1 VDLVWDGG
9 QRQQVEIQRAPDPDG
24 PFETISSGERRI
36 PVYSD
41 FLGKPGQ
48 TRYYRLRPLE
58 PEGSSWSPVERGV
71 SRQSTT
77 EQLLTEVQEASFR
90 YFWDYGH
97 PVSGLA
103 REGSSRPP
111 WLCTIGAS
119 GMGLFNLGVGV
130 ERGFVN
136 REQAA
141 ERAFK
146 ILRFLAE
153 KAHRYRG
160 AYSHWLN
167 GKTGEFVRFGKQNDG
182 ADLVETAFL
191 AEGFLFLREYFDRP
205 DPSEE
210 AIRAL
215 ADRLWRDIEWDHFA
229 GKRGKRFVLNWHWYS
244 KQDPER
250 RMVVSGFNEAEIAYL
265 LALGSPTHPV
275 GPEYYRTG
283 WQHRWYSRPREQFG
297 IPIELSRGVGP
308 PLFFLHYSYLGFDP
322 RANEL
327 NDRTYFDHFR
337 DICRIQVRYAE
348 SRSADFK
355 GYGPLWGL
363 TASMDPDRY
372 STHHPG
378 TKKDNGTIT
387 PTAALS
393 SMPYLPDE
401 AISCLKVM
409 YEQYG
414 AQIWDEFGFRDAF
427 NPTRDWVARGILG
440 IDIGPI
446 APMIE
451 NYRTGLC
458 WRVFMKAPEIRV
470 ALAKLGMKTDTRKPS
485 GRPADAPG

>member
-1 VDLVWDGG
+1 MSRCLICALTTCLLSGCATSHGPRTLSRHLRVDLVWDGG

-167 GKTGEFVRFGKQNDG
+167 GKTGEFIRFGKQNDG

-229 GKRGKRFVLNWHWYS
+229 GKRGKRFVLNWHWY
-244 KQDPER
+244 
-250 RMVVSGFNEAEIAYL
+250 
-265 LALGSPTHPV
+265 
-275 GPEYYRTG
+275 
-283 WQHRWYSRPREQFG
+283 
-297 IPIELSRGVGP
+297 
-308 PLFFLHYSYLGFDP
+308 
-322 RANEL
+322 
-327 NDRTYFDHFR
+327 
-337 DICRIQVRYAE
+337 
-348 SRSADFK
+348 
-355 GYGPLWGL
+355 
-363 TASMDPDRY
+363 
-372 STHHPG
+372 
-378 TKKDNGTIT
+378 
-387 PTAALS
+387 
-393 SMPYLPDE
+393 
-401 AISCLKVM
+401 
-409 YEQYG
+409 
-414 AQIWDEFGFRDAF
+414 
-427 NPTRDWVARGILG
+427 
-440 IDIGPI
+440 
-446 APMIE
+446 
-451 NYRTGLC
+451 
-458 WRVFMKAPEIRV
+458 
-470 ALAKLGMKTDTRKPS
+470 
-485 GRPADAPG
+485 